1 METNGYI
8 VIIEDF
14 PGFPPEKVSGIFETR
29 EEAEGE
35 AYEYG
40 RNYPYLVDFLEVVK
54 ESYYKS
60 ACLSLVGIGL

>member
-1 METNGYI
+1 MFINGYI

-29 EEAEGE
+29 EEAEEE

-40 RNYPYLVDFLEVVK
+40 MNYPYLADFLEVVE
-54 ESYYKS
+54 ESCYD
-60 ACLSLVGIGL
+60 GT

>member
-1 METNGYI
+1 MFSDGYI

-29 EEAEGE
+29 EEAEEE

-40 RNYPYLVDFLEVVK
+40 ENNPYMSDFLEVVK
-54 ESYYKS
+54 ESSYD
-60 ACLSLVGIGL
+60 GT

>member
-29 EEAEGE
+29 EEAEEE

-40 RNYPYLVDFLEVVK
+40 MNYPYMGNFFVVVE
-54 ESYYKS
+54 ESCYD
-60 ACLSLVGIGL
+60 GT